1 MSQNLHAKSK
11 FGLIYVIIL
20 VIFSDL
26 CYLFRSQMSLE
37 FRVRHELIKLHAL
50 ILRLKRKEVDCPI
63 CVEKYAPGPNVQ
75 RLGGHRIW
83 WICCC
88 HLSSSLFPHCHHLSS
103 IFQWI
108 FLRIVSHSS
117 RGNKTIMTKCCF
129 QVLCGKCYARLTDS
143 TGSFGAWRHGLS
155 QPWKTDS
162 FCKDEILE
170 VLEEP
175 AQLHFYIW
183 YDLIWFY
190 IWQHCNMHATWQNNS
205 SDRAFFMPLLPWCW
219 WFRARRH
226 RGTGGKKNTP
236 LQFL

>member
-1 MSQNLHAKSK
+1 MFKDLVDTEFDEFVA
-11 FGLIYVIIL
+11 
-20 VIFSDL
+20 VIFHHL
-26 CYLFRSQMSLE
+26 CS
-37 FRVRHELIKLHAL
+37 
-50 ILRLKRKEVDCPI
+50 PI
-63 CVEKYAPGPNVQ
+63 V
-75 RLGGHRIW
+75 I
-83 WICCC
+83 
-88 HLSSSLFPHCHHLSS
+88 HLSS
-103 IFQWI
+103 IFQWTENGSI
-108 FLRIVSHSS
+108 FLSHIPLEATKPSWRNAASKSS
-117 RGNKTIMTKCCF
+117 VGNAMLDSQIP
-129 QVLCGKCYARLTDS
+129 QAVLG
-143 TGSFGAWRHGLS
+143 HGLS

-226 RGTGGKKNTP
+226 RGTGGKNTP